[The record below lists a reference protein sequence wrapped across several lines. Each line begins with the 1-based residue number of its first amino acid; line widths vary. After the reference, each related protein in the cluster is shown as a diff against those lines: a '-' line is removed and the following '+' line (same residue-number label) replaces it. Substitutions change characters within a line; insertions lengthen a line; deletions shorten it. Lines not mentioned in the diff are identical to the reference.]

1 MKNLSEK
8 LNEAKNQKYH
18 PNTLNPHGDEYERK
32 FKKWMNSSKVNSTL
46 TTKTPVNF
54 KPKFKIGDIVTFKND
69 YGVEFHNIKILAY
82 DDEKP
87 RTDKNWEYG
96 RYYVNTESYWFPNKE
111 SQLTKQPKLYSNE
124 D

>member
-18 PNTLNPHGDEYERK
+18 LNPHGDEYERK

-69 YGVEFHNIKILAY
+69 YGMEFHNFKILAY

-96 RYYVNTESYWFPNKE
+96 RYYTNTNAYWFPIKE
-111 SQLTKQPKLYSNE
+111 PQLTKQPKLYSNE